1 MMEQPVNESFYLL
14 KIGEL
19 MLKGKNRSFF
29 EKTLKNNIKK
39 KFREYSPRI
48 DARTGRFYLS
58 LSEID
63 KKEAEARLESVFGI
77 NAFAE
82 AVRCPKD
89 IKALEKTALKLLG
102 RTAGSGN
109 RTFKVRAKRTDKSF
123 PAGSYEIACRLGD
136 AIRENL
142 KGYTV
147 DVKNPDITL
156 NVEVRNNAYLYIDS
170 PRGAGGLPVGVAGKS
185 ILLLSGGIDSPVAG
199 WMMAKRGL
207 TIDAV
212 HFHSYPYTS
221 AEALEKTKSLARA
234 LAAYQAVRTLSI
246 IPFTRIQLAIK
257 KNAPAAEGTLLNR
270 ACMMRIA
277 HLKAMETGA
286 GSLITGESLSQVA
299 SQTQTSLRFTGSM
312 TDLPV
317 FRPLIGL
324 DKEEIIRTAR
334 KIGTYETSI
343 LPFEDCCTVFSPD
356 HPMINPDFEKIS
368 ESFEGLK
375 LQELIAA
382 AAGNAETITVRQ

>member
-1 MMEQPVNESFYLL
+1 MNESFYLL

-39 KFREYSPRI
+39 MFREYSPRI
-48 DARTGRFYLS
+48 DTRSGRFYLT
-58 LSEID
+58 LSGIE
-63 KKEAEARLESVFGI
+63 KKEAESRLESVFGI

-82 AVRCPKD
+82 AVRCPKEM
-89 IKALEKTALKLLG
+89 KALERTALRLLDKTPDG
-102 RTAGSGN
+102 GT

-123 PAGSYEIACRLGD
+123 PADSYEISCRLGD
-136 AIRENL
+136 VIRENFP
-142 KGYTV
+142 GYTV

-170 PRGAGGLPVGVAGKS
+170 SRGAGGLPAGVAGKS

-221 AEALEKTKSLARA
+221 NEALEKTKTLARI
-234 LAAYQAVRTLSI
+234 LAKYQAVRNFFV
-246 IPFTRIQLAIK
+246 IPFTQIQLAVK
-257 KNAPAAEGTLLNR
+257 KKAPASEGTLLNR

-277 HLKAMETGA
+277 HLKGLETGA

-299 SQTQTSLRFTGSM
+299 SQTQASLRFSGSM

-343 LPFEDCCTVFSPD
+343 LPFEDCCTVFSPA
-356 HPMINPDFEKIS
+356 HPLINPDFEKIS
-368 ESFEGLK
+368 ESFHALEIDTMM
-375 LQELIAA
+375 EE
-382 AAGNAETITVRQ
+382 AAGKAEKIQMIG

>member
-1 MMEQPVNESFYLL
+1 
-14 KIGEL
+14 
-19 MLKGKNRSFF
+19 
-29 EKTLKNNIKK
+29 
-39 KFREYSPRI
+39 
-48 DARTGRFYLS
+48 
-58 LSEID
+58 
-63 KKEAEARLESVFGI
+63 
-77 NAFAE
+77 
-82 AVRCPKD
+82 
-89 IKALEKTALKLLG
+89 
-102 RTAGSGN
+102 
-109 RTFKVRAKRTDKSF
+109 
-123 PAGSYEIACRLGD
+123 
-136 AIRENL
+136 
-142 KGYTV
+142 
-147 DVKNPDITL
+147 
-156 NVEVRNNAYLYIDS
+156 
-170 PRGAGGLPVGVAGKS
+170 
-185 ILLLSGGIDSPVAG
+185 
-199 WMMAKRGL
+199 
-207 TIDAV
+207 
-212 HFHSYPYTS
+212 
-221 AEALEKTKSLARA
+221 
-234 LAAYQAVRTLSI
+234 
-246 IPFTRIQLAIK
+246 
-257 KNAPAAEGTLLNR
+257 
-270 ACMMRIA
+270 MMRIA